1 MVTYLKSGTYLSGPI
16 KITSGVGGQP
26 AVFSPSG
33 GGGPVGDPLT
43 ITGAMPQGAVGISYL
58 FVPTVSGGSG
68 TRSFTLAGSLPGGLS
83 FTSSTGAIS
92 GTPTT
97 QGTTSGLSITVT
109 DSTGSAVLPA
119 QSLVIN
125 AAPASQYMF
134 AATRLVPPTRIGT
147 PGADQLSRLSRV
159 YFYTPEYALTE
170 LRLVYQNTSL
180 DPQGTATPE
189 VDPGNALTIEGSSI
203 EIAGTFYRVT
213 FNGGS
218 NTVTIPDG
226 GVVVSDALAIAIPAM
241 TQCWVRTIDTV
252 ASLGLSRPGGIDRT
266 NGTVNPNTEG
276 LEHNASSAT
285 LLPKIM
291 SGSVGVVNGTGGT
304 NALYCYAPT
313 CIVGKGAYDGRPVV
327 LIHGD
332 SMMSPA
338 NDTAV
343 WADQYGCFG
352 WGPRGL
358 YDNTA
363 GAQRLPHSNM
373 ALFGSRPSDRSTR
386 APGKYRRTGEMFD
399 AIKAV
404 NGGQVP
410 FTAVLSEHINND
422 ASAGITG
429 TALLSIMQT
438 WWNFMKSEYPA
449 ARVIQTAAM
458 PATTDT
464 SGQNRWTTIAG
475 QSFRTTDANWPPV
488 NAASIPGS
496 RWWVSTTYIATLQGN
511 VDAVID
517 QTSYLSGTDYGKW
530 KVPAFTAALT
540 SASAANASVLVM
552 DNAPEVGEA
561 LVVEPDTANFTGP
574 GAFFVRSVAGSGPYN
589 VTMFTSSVNAHAS
602 GSVVKSASCADGV
615 HGSPRLHMRL
625 AGAIIDAKAAGKF
638 GSSGP
643 AVPVNTALPSTS
655 GGTTV
660 GSTRTATTGTWTN
673 SPSSFTYQWTR
684 NGSNIGGE
692 TASTYLTVLADDGN
706 DVACV
711 VIAINGAGSSVP
723 TSSPAVTIGTGGSVN
738 FARSDID
745 FASTTN
751 NFAQS

>member
-1 MVTYLKSGTYLSGPI
+1 MAVSTFRSSTYLTGPI
-16 KITSGVGGQP
+16 SITSGVGGQP
-26 AVFSPSG
+26 AVFSSSSG
-33 GGGPVGDPLT
+33 PIGDALS
-43 ITGAMPQGAVGISYL
+43 ISGSMPAGAVGVAYS
-58 FVPTVSGGSG
+58 FTPSVTGGSG
-68 TRSFTLAGSLPGGLS
+68 TRSFTLTGTLPGGLS
-83 FTSSTGAIS
+83 FSSSTGTIS

-97 QGTTSGLSITVT
+97 QGTTPGLSITVT
-109 DSTGSAVLPA
+109 DSSGSAVLPA

-125 AAPASQYMF
+125 AAPSSQYMF

-218 NTVTIPDG
+218 NSVTIPDG
-226 GVVVSDALAIAIPAM
+226 GVVVSDALAIAIPAL

-252 ASLGLSRPGGIDRT
+252 ASLGLNRPGGIDRT

-291 SGSVGVVNGTGGT
+291 SGTVGVVNGTGGI

-313 CIVGKGAYDGRPVV
+313 TIIGKGAYDGRPVV

-358 YDNTA
+358 YDNSG
-363 GAQRLPHSNM
+363 GAQRLPHCNM
-373 ALFGSRPSDRSTR
+373 ALFGSRPSDRSSL
-386 APGKYRRTGEMFD
+386 APGKYRRTAEMFD
-399 AIKAV
+399 AVKAV
-404 NGGQVP
+404 NGGNVP

-429 TALLSIMQT
+429 TALLNIMTT
-438 WWNFMKSEYPA
+438 WWAFLKSQYPA
-449 ARVIQTAAM
+449 ARIIQTAAM

-464 SGQNRWTTIAG
+464 SGQNRWTSIAG
-475 QSFRTTDANWPPV
+475 QSPRTTDAAWPPV
-488 NAASIPGS
+488 NASSILAS
-496 RWWVSTTYIATLQGN
+496 RWWVSTTYIDTLQAN

-517 QTSYLSGTDYGKW
+517 QTSYLSGTDYGDW
-530 KVPAFTAALT
+530 KVPAFTATMT
-540 SASAANASVLVM
+540 SASLAAASTIVM

-561 LVVEPDTANFTGP
+561 LVIEPDTSNFTGP
-574 GAFFVRSVAGSGPYN
+574 GAFFVRSVTGSGPYN
-589 VTMFTSSVNAHAS
+589 VLMFTASANAHAS

-638 GSSGP
+638 
-643 AVPVNTALPSTS
+643 S
-655 GGTTV
+655 GG
-660 GSTRTATTGTWTN
+660 GSTA
-673 SPSSFTYQWTR
+673 P
-684 NGSNIGGE
+684 
-692 TASTYLTVLADDGN
+692 
-706 DVACV
+706 
-711 VIAINGAGSSVP
+711 AI
-723 TSSPAVTIGTGGSVN
+723 T
-738 FARSDID
+738 FARSDIT